1 MLMVCASKFHQRD
14 QWLPSPNMR
23 LKQSYRSKVSKFVI
37 KNHRPLIDRS
47 STTHRPL
54 IDHYENRHR
63 PHFLIEKSD
72 RRSPPFFLLLKK
84 CGRCAFY

>member
-1 MLMVCASKFHQRD
+1 MVCASQFHQRD

-47 STTHRPL
+47 STTSKKH
-54 IDHYENRHR
+54 IDR
-63 PHFLIEKSD
+63 IS
-72 RRSPPFFLLLKK
+72 
-84 CGRCAFY
+84 